1 MSKQEESIFAGE
13 LVFNGINAATGEYAL
28 PPMSGERLARLI
40 RGRPKAEDMEE
51 IVKKEQPLEGLTEDQ
66 IAQEREKAE
75 IYLAELQY
83 KQARKDVLVEA
94 PAKEGVDPTRLD
106 QAGWAVVFP
115 ARMEPN
121 RRQAIKE
128 AMEPLLDLRQQQA
141 GELFRVFEGGAG
153 YRPRER
159 KDQFFERQDPE
170 IRRGPADPEQ
180 MPFYVLLVGSP
191 EEIPYDFQYQLD
203 VMRGVGRIDFGNDL
217 DTYARY
223 ARSVVL
229 AETGKVE
236 LPRRATFFGVANPGD
251 KATRLSAQYLVKP
264 LYDNLQQPDIPGEI
278 KLKGDWQ
285 LESLIGD
292 GQATRAQLQ
301 SILGDDPARTPT
313 LLFSASHGMEFPL
326 NHDQQLAL
334 QGALL
339 CQDWDGPGTRVK
351 RDHYFAGQDLA
362 ADANLLGMMAVFFAC
377 YGAGT
382 PKLDQFARQAF
393 KARAPIAPQGFIGAL
408 PRRMLTQGALAVL
421 GHVERAW
428 GYSFVSPGGHLE
440 NQAFI
445 TALRKLFNGDP
456 VGLATDPSFNMRYAD
471 MSSDLSKTLEELEY
485 TPGYVTDYELAYLWT
500 ANNDARGYVVIGDPA
515 VRLPVADVSPEEAE
529 RPTIEI
535 PTPARPASWTE
546 PPAAEPEVAAL
557 APEAAVDYGLPG
569 ADALKRAGERLA
581 DALQRF
587 ADKMGEALDKAT
599 DLEIRTYVA
608 ADMQQA
614 PEDLAKAAQ
623 LRAYSRV
630 DLVGNTQVVVPGKEG
645 QLSEQLWKIHCDSV
659 EQAKGNR
666 NEMLKMA
673 ASAASS
679 LLEILK

>member
-1 MSKQEESIFAGE
+1 MSSQEESIFTGD
-13 LVFNGINAATGEYAL
+13 LVFNGINALTGEYAL

-40 RGRPKAEDMEE
+40 RGKPTAEDMEE
-51 IVKKEQPLEGLTEDQ
+51 IVNKEQPLEDLTEDQ
-66 IAQEREKAE
+66 IGLDQEQAE
-75 IYLAELQY
+75 IYLAELQF
-83 KQARKDVLVEA
+83 KRAQKDVLGDQ
-94 PAKEGVDPTRLD
+94 PAKEGVDAACLD

-115 ARMEPN
+115 AKMDRS
-121 RRQAIKE
+121 RREAIKD
-128 AMEPLLDLRQQQA
+128 ALKPLLDLRKEQA
-141 GELFRVFEGGAG
+141 GELFRMFEGGSG
-153 YRPRER
+153 YRPMER
-159 KDQFFERQDPE
+159 KDQFFERQTPE
-170 IRRGPADPEQ
+170 IRRGAADPEQ

-203 VMRGVGRIDFGNDL
+203 VMRGVGRLDFGEDM
-217 DTYARY
+217 DAYARY
-223 ARSVVL
+223 AQSVVL
-229 AETGKVE
+229 SETGKVE

-251 KATRLSAQYLVKP
+251 KATQLSAQYLVKP

-285 LESLIGD
+285 LESFVGG
-292 GQATRAQLQ
+292 GQATRGQLQ
-301 SILGDDPARTPT
+301 QILGGDPARTPT

-326 NHDQQLAL
+326 ADSRQLAL

-339 CQDWDGPGTRVK
+339 CQDWDGPGTGVK
-351 RDHYFAGQDLA
+351 RDHYFAGEDLA
-362 ADANLLGMMAVFFAC
+362 GDANLLGMMAAFFAC

-382 PKLDQFARQAF
+382 PRLDQFAKQAF
-393 KARAPIAPQGFIGAL
+393 KARAPIAPQGFIAAL
-408 PRRMLTQGALAVL
+408 PRRLLTQGALAVL

-428 GYSFVSPGGHLE
+428 GYSFISPGGHLE

-445 TALRKLFNGDP
+445 TALRKLLNGDP

-471 MSSDLSKTLEELEY
+471 MSSDLSKALEELEY

-500 ANNDARGYVVIGDPA
+500 ANNDARGYVIVGDPA
-515 VRLPVADVSPEEAE
+515 ARLPVADVSPDQAE

-535 PTPARPASWTE
+535 TTPVRPTSATE
-546 PPAAEPEVAAL
+546 PPTAGPEVAAP
-557 APEAAVDYGLPG
+557 APEATLDYGLPG
-569 ADALKRAGERLA
+569 TDALQRAGERLA
-581 DALQRF
+581 GALQRF
-587 ADKMGEALDKAT
+587 ADRMGEALDKAI
-599 DLEIRTYVA
+599 DLEIKTYVA
-608 ADMQQA
+608 ADMEQV
-614 PEDLAKAAQ
+614 PDNLAKAAQ

-630 DLVGNTQVVVPGKEG
+630 DLVGNTQVVIPGKES